1 MSGSATFTI
10 VTSTRSMKVPV
21 QIATSGSHLR
31 TDAPCPRSVA
41 RNLSPDESCVMRSP
55 VDVSTRRDVD
65 STTVSR
71 GLPGAVGSPVV
82 SGVDLLIAAGV
93 AFMAGVINSIAGGG
107 SLLLFPTLV
116 ALGLPTVSANVTNSV
131 AQWPGYLGGVAG
143 FRAEYVGQRG
153 RLIRFGAVAVLGGIA
168 GCVLLLTTPTSAF
181 DIVVPIL
188 VLLASLLLAVQ
199 PFVTKRLRK
208 AEDVGRTR
216 DPVWVYVALF
226 FATVYGGY
234 FGGALGVI
242 LVGVLGLA
250 LHRLKLANALKSALS
265 AITATVT
272 LVIFGLFGPVHWLV
286 VAVAAPAS
294 LVGGFLG
301 ARVATRI
308 PSTPL
313 RILIVTF
320 GVAVSI
326 YLFLRG

>member
-1 MSGSATFTI
+1 VSAF
-10 VTSTRSMKVPV
+10 
-21 QIATSGSHLR
+21 
-31 TDAPCPRSVA
+31 
-41 RNLSPDESCVMRSP
+41 
-55 VDVSTRRDVD
+55 
-65 STTVSR
+65 
-71 GLPGAVGSPVV
+71 
-82 SGVDLLIAAGV
+82 DLAIAAGV
-93 AFMAGVINSIAGGG
+93 AFLAGGINSIAGGG
-107 SLLLFPTLV
+107 SLILFPTLV
-116 ALGLPTVSANVTNSV
+116 ALGLPTVDANVTNSV

-143 FRAEYVGQRG
+143 FREEYVGQRG
-153 RLIRFGAVAVLGGIA
+153 RLIRFGVVAGLGGIA
-168 GCVLLLTTPTSAF
+168 GCVLLLTTPTAAF
-181 DIVVPIL
+181 DVVVPVL

-272 LVIFGLFGPVHWLV
+272 LVIFGIFGPVHWLI

-294 LVGGFLG
+294 LLGGFLG
-301 ARVATRI
+301 ARIATRI
-308 PSTPL
+308 PTTPL
-313 RILIVTF
+313 RLLIVVF